1 MVSPKC
7 VIVKRVNQAW
17 ELSTKMQISAA
28 VKLIFHGGG
37 KNVCGKKI
45 QGYNRKRI
53 VCWLLCAFAC
63 TQSQTLWGI
72 FSVNER
78 IVNEHIS
85 YHISIKM
92 TSG

>member
-37 KNVCGKKI
+37 KNVCGKKF
-45 QGYNRKRI
+45 QGTIEKELYVGYCVRLHVPSLR
-53 VCWLLCAFAC
+53 LF
-63 TQSQTLWGI
+63 
-72 FSVNER
+72 
-78 IVNEHIS
+78 
-85 YHISIKM
+85 
-92 TSG
+92 